1 MIVRTLEK
9 ETSPFRPKEVGEVVL
24 RPEYLYLSVIGALMY
39 LTNNIRPGIDFAVI
53 CLKRRSAA
61 PTMCH
66 WYDIK
71 NILRYL
77 VGIIDLGLFF
87 QKNQESGLI
96 GYADDS
102 YVSDPRNVRS

>member
-39 LTNNIRPGIDFAVI
+39 LTNNIRPGIVFVVI
-53 CLKRRSAA
+53 CLKRHSVA

-77 VGIIDLGLFF
+77 DLGLFF

-102 YVSDPRNVRS
+102 YVSDPRNARS